1 MGVLTT
7 LAEQST
13 VRRRDRY
20 CRQKF
25 RDRH

>member
-13 VRRRDRY
+13 VRWRDRY
-20 CRQKF
+20 CR
-25 RDRH
+25 

>member
-20 CRQKF
+20 CR
-25 RDRH
+25 